1 MAAGVVAKRCLGPE
15 VLFATRLV
23 SVGGEEDPARFDAA
37 VAEAAAAGDSTGGV
51 VECRVT
57 GIRPG
62 AGEPFFDSVESLV
75 AHLLFSVPA
84 VKGVEFGAGFAGAR
98 MRGSEYN
105 DRILDAAGRTATNHD
120 GGING
125 GMTNGNEILFRA
137 AFKPTPS
144 IAREQLTYH
153 FGEQRLLP
161 LRIRGRH
168 DACVALRGAVVAEA
182 AAAIALADLM
192 R

>member
-1 MAAGVVAKRCLGPE
+1 MPRWP
-15 VLFATRLV
+15 
-23 SVGGEEDPARFDAA
+23 
-37 VAEAAAAGDSTGGV
+37 EAAAAGDSTGGV

-57 GIRPG
+57 GLRPG

-84 VKGVEFGAGFAGAR
+84 VKGVEFGAGFAGPACGAR
-98 MRGSEYN
+98 STTTASSMPR
-105 DRILDAAGRTATNHD
+105 AARRPTTTGHQRRHD
-120 GGING
+120 QRQRDP
-125 GMTNGNEILFRA
+125 FRA

-153 FGEQRLLP
+153 FGEQRMLP
-161 LRIRGRH
+161 LHIRGRH